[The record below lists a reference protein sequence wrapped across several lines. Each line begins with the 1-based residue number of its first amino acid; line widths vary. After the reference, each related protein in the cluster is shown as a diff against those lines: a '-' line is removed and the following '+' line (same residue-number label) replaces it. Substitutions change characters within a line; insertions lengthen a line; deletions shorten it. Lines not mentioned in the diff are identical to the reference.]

1 MKKGKNG
8 AFSLALAGNLLS
20 TVVLYTTIQS
30 STFLLWSI
38 YAFMLGLCL
47 MFVEQRKQ
55 KTAYATS
62 AATLL
67 LGLFLLFRLPEP
79 FFLPLL
85 LMAITVLF
93 IVWPLRFL
101 ALGEVAS
108 ALIFGNFYWN
118 KTFQLCGLP
127 NNQTLSLFSISA
139 SVLLLLVTFFQNAAQ
154 YKEQEA
160 VQHYSLPV
168 LLGNIFPALDR
179 RWQKKEPSYRWSL
192 TLAFLYTIGCIAFVS
207 LR

>member
-1 MKKGKNG
+1 
-8 AFSLALAGNLLS
+8 
-20 TVVLYTTIQS
+20 
-30 STFLLWSI
+30 
-38 YAFMLGLCL
+38 MLGLCL
-47 MFVEQRKQ
+47 LFVEQRKQ

-62 AATLL
+62 AATLF
-67 LGLFLLFRLPEP
+67 LGLSLLFRLPEP
-79 FFLPLL
+79 FSLPPI

-108 ALIFGNFYWN
+108 ALIFGIFYWN

-127 NNQTLSLFSISA
+127 NNQALLLFSISA
-139 SVLLLLVTFFQNAAQ
+139 SALLLLVAFFQNVTQ
-154 YKEQEA
+154 YKEQKA

-179 RWQKKEPSYRWSL
+179 RWQKKEPSAWWSL
-192 TLAFLYTIGCIAFVS
+192 TLAFLYTIGCIAFAG
-207 LR
+207 LQ

>member
-1 MKKGKNG
+1 
-8 AFSLALAGNLLS
+8 
-20 TVVLYTTIQS
+20 
-30 STFLLWSI
+30 
-38 YAFMLGLCL
+38 MLGLCL
-47 MFVEQRKQ
+47 LFVEQRKQ

-62 AATLL
+62 AATLF

-79 FFLPLL
+79 FSLPPI

-108 ALIFGNFYWN
+108 ALIFGIFYWN

-127 NNQTLSLFSISA
+127 NNQTLRLFSISA
-139 SVLLLLVTFFQNAAQ
+139 SVLLLLVAFFQNATQ
-154 YKEQEA
+154 YKEQKA

-179 RWQKKEPSYRWSL
+179 RWQKKGPSPWWSMAFA
-192 TLAFLYTIGCIAFVS
+192 LAYAAGCPAFVGF
-207 LR
+207 LLP